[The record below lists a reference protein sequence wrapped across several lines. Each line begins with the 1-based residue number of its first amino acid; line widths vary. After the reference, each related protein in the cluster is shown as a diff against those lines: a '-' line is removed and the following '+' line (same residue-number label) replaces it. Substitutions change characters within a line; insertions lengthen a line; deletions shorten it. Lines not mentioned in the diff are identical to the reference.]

1 MVTPREGDAVALHA
15 PSPPDAPP
23 ARPFSHGQR
32 TEYVAQDDTAP
43 QWVRAPEQRV
53 YRVPRC
59 CGRDPASGR
68 GPGGHGGRAAAR
80 ATLPPRA
87 RQKGLVLASASASTG
102 GGFSPMGEKPQP
114 QTSPPR
120 ALHPAWARGTG
131 FLDRY
136 GLSWHSPA
144 DGYTMMARCLRGWP
158 AVNFTVIAG
167 KRVTF
172 LPLWCTISEI
182 PHNRSFDRGG

>member
-1 MVTPREGDAVALHA
+1 MVTVTPREGDAVAIHA

-102 GGFSPMGEKPQP
+102 GGFSPN
-114 QTSPPR
+114 PPHVM
-120 ALHPAWARGTG
+120 LGMRGVISSTG
-131 FLDRY
+131 SSQVKLENEY
-136 GLSWHSPA
+136 GA
-144 DGYTMMARCLRGWP
+144 TMA
-158 AVNFTVIAG
+158 
-167 KRVTF
+167 
-172 LPLWCTISEI
+172 
-182 PHNRSFDRGG
+182 